1 MKLTEHNRNSICR
14 SIMNDVP
21 QPEYY
26 EEMRKALVE
35 AALDEMPEQVR
46 LMWLD
51 EKTRPF
57 VNITSVHCY
66 GIGYIDNV
74 PYPSDQTMDVN
85 TLRPQVIDK
94 LHELKKAK
102 NEFEAMQK
110 RVRANLSSCTTE
122 NSLRKRFP
130 EFKKY
135 IDMEFGA
142 EGTSK
147 NLPATNNLI
156 TDLMCLGWPK

>member
-26 EEMRKALVE
+26 EEARKALVD
-35 AALDEMPEQVR
+35 AALAQLPEQIRV
-46 LMWLD
+46 MWNNA
-51 EKTRPF
+51 ETQPY
-57 VNITSVHCY
+57 VSVTSVPCY
-66 GIGYIDNV
+66 GIGCITHI
-74 PYPSDQTMDVN
+74 PWPSNKGLDTDDLGSCV
-85 TLRPQVIDK
+85 RDK
-94 LHELKKAK
+94 LHALEKAKDEFDELK
-102 NEFEAMQK
+102 K

-156 TDLMCLGWPK
+156 TDLMRLGWPK

>member
-1 MKLTEHNRNSICR
+1 
-14 SIMNDVP
+14 
-21 QPEYY
+21 
-26 EEMRKALVE
+26 
-35 AALDEMPEQVR
+35 
-46 LMWLD
+46 
-51 EKTRPF
+51 
-57 VNITSVHCY
+57 
-66 GIGYIDNV
+66 
-74 PYPSDQTMDVN
+74 
-85 TLRPQVIDK
+85 
-94 LHELKKAK
+94 
-102 NEFEAMQK
+102 MQK

-156 TDLMCLGWPK
+156 TDLMRLGWPK